1 MCKVVI
7 FALVG
12 WLFTIHFADA
22 QCLGACCT
30 TSPAAATAL
39 QWTVPQNKQWIVGVN
54 LLSMQ
59 YHPLS
64 DEELLSY
71 ATASA
76 PVYSVNSQK
85 SFKGMISYG
94 ISKRIAVTASLP
106 YNLSVE
112 NREGHYH
119 LEEGAAEIHTY
130 GNIQGIG
137 DGIAS
142 VNYVFLDNKDKG
154 WKASAGAGIKI
165 PTGKTDAYSTYAV
178 ILPIHLQPGT
188 GSWDPLVN
196 AAVQKQSGRWYVL
209 SDANVKFATTAK
221 EHNMGTYA
229 STRIAAGYEVVNQLS
244 HKLLPTIRG
253 TAGFLGDYNS
263 AMKMMISESHLHGA
277 DSTAVAGSWAV
288 DPNTGFMRLFAQAS
302 MTAFVTERLFV
313 PFTFSLPIAQQLNG
327 YQASIKYT
335 LTIGVS
341 YIL

>member
-1 MCKVVI
+1 MCKVLI
-7 FALVG
+7 LSLVG
-12 WLFTIHFADA
+12 WLFTIHIADA

-30 TSPAAATAL
+30 TSSAAATAQ
-39 QWTVPQNKQWIVGVN
+39 QWTVPQNKQWIVGVS
-54 LLSMQ
+54 LLGMQ
-59 YHPLS
+59 YQPLS
-64 DEELLSY
+64 DDELLNY

-119 LEEGAAEIHTY
+119 PEEGAAEIHVY

-137 DGIAS
+137 DGIVS
-142 VNYVFLDNKDKG
+142 VNYVFLDNVDKG

-188 GSWDPLVN
+188 GSWDPLIS
-196 AAVQKQSGRWYVL
+196 AAVQKQAGRWVVL
-209 SDANVKFATTAK
+209 SDAKVKFATTAK

-229 STRIAAGYEVVNQLS
+229 STGISAGYEVVSQMS
-244 HKLLPTIRG
+244 HKLLPTIHC

-263 AMKMMISESHLHGA
+263 AMKVTVSESHQHGA
-277 DSTAVAGSWAV
+277 DSTAVPGSLTA
-288 DPNTGFMRLFAQAS
+288 DPNTGFLRLFAQAS
-302 MTAFVTERLFV
+302 MTAFITERLFI
-313 PFTFSLPIAQQLNG
+313 PFTFSLPVAQQLNG
-327 YQASIKYT
+327 YQARLKAT
-335 LTIGVS
+335 ATIGVS
-341 YIL
+341 FIL